1 MFTKENAYNWLI
13 ALSQPQVIRFAI
25 LVVVLL
31 ASKGF
36 TPPSLAC
43 DISNCGGGGTGG

>member
-25 LVVVLL
+25 LVVLL

-43 DISNCGGGGTGG
+43 DISTCGGGGTGG